1 MEFKKKLAIGA
12 GVVATA
18 TVAMHVFNK
27 CVHIAA
33 TQDRSLDNIPDLYY
47 NWKLG
52 EISYTKHGKGKP
64 ILLVHDLTT
73 YSSSYEWSRIVERLA
88 ETNTVYCI
96 DLLGCGSSDKP
107 NLTYTNFL
115 YVQLL
120 TDFIKNV
127 IGDKVDV
134 VVTGESSSFVIAT
147 ANMER
152 TLIKK
157 IIMVNPTDLNVVT
170 KAPGKV
176 TKMFTKI
183 INTPILGTFL
193 YNIFTRKSKVR
204 DMVGEDDAE
213 LAKVYYEAA
222 HSNHPGSKYLFASLA
237 GFYTTLNVKHCLGA
251 LNNNI
256 SIIVGNR
263 FEEYEEI
270 AEEYQEIL
278 PTIDIFKFD
287 GVHYL
292 PQLEQA
298 EDFVEKLIDIIYSI

>member
-1 MEFKKKLAIGA
+1 MDFKKKLAIGT

-27 CVHIAA
+27 CVHITA
-33 TQDRSLDNIPDLYY
+33 TQNRSLDNIPDFYY

-52 EISYTKHGKGKP
+52 EISYTKHGSGSP

-73 YSSSYEWSRIVERLA
+73 YSSSYEWSRIVDRLA

-107 NLTYTNFL
+107 NIKYTSFV
-115 YVQLL
+115 YVQLI

-127 IGDKVDV
+127 IGEKVDI

-157 IIMVNPTDLNVVT
+157 IIMVNPTDLTVVT

-176 TKMFTKI
+176 TKMFTRI

-204 DMVGEDDAE
+204 DMVGEDNDD
-213 LAKVYYEAA
+213 LVKVYYETA
-222 HSNHPGSKYLFASLA
+222 HSDNPGSKYLFASLA
-237 GFYTTLNVKHCLGA
+237 GFYTTLNMKHCLGA

-263 FEEYEEI
+263 YEEYQEI

-278 PTIDIFKFD
+278 PTIDIHKFD
-287 GVHYL
+287 DVHYL
-292 PQLEQA
+292 PQLEQS
-298 EDFVEKLIDIIYSI
+298 EDFVEKLIDIIFSI